1 VGPILGGALY
11 DWVQF
16 RSTCDIFS
24 GSAAILGIVYFFV
37 GILPPLFKKKNA
49 GNLKMSGGNN
59 IQPPKS
65 AVDLAFE
72 DMEREEFLRS

>member
-1 VGPILGGALY
+1 MGPILGGALY

-24 GSAAILGIVYFFV
+24 GSAAILGIVYFFI

-49 GNLKMSGGNN
+49 GSGGNN

>member
-37 GILPPLFKKKNA
+37 GILPPLFKKKKA
-49 GNLKMSGGNN
+49 DHANL
-59 IQPPKS
+59 
-65 AVDLAFE
+65 
-72 DMEREEFLRS
+72 